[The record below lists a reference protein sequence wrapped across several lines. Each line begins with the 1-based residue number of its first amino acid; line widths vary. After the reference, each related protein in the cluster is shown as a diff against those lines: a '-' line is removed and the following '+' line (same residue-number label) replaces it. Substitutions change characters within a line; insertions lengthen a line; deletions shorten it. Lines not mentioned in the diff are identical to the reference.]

1 MWYRDLRQMSTP
13 QQKTWTHPRA
23 FPRYL
28 MDQRLLLR
36 AAITLH
42 GRTKDISESGLG
54 ATVAGEL
61 QRGEPVELE
70 FSLPG
75 ASSPLKV
82 MAEVRYKQGFQ
93 YGFRFL
99 HITEKQRAQIRDAV
113 RQMEPAP

>member
-1 MWYRDLRQMSTP
+1 
-13 QQKTWTHPRA
+13 
-23 FPRYL
+23 

-36 AAITLH
+36 AAVTLH
-42 GRTKDISESGLG
+42 GRTKDISEGGLG

-61 QRGEPVELE
+61 VSNEPVELE

-75 ASSPLKV
+75 ASHPLKL

-99 HITEKQRAQIRDAV
+99 HITEKQRAQIREAV
-113 RQMEPAP
+113 RQMQPAP